1 MFDAI
6 PGQEEDNAQFL
17 MSHGMAVRIGKG
29 DSCAKTIQT
38 LLQDE
43 EKLRR
48 MKESCEKFDKS
59 RSVPNMLDLIHRLLE
74 EKERGKAKNP
84 AAENAAGFF
93 IRSDLCMKKGTVFP
107 CSQHLDGMAELF
119 RNVVFACPDG
129 KELKMQILCPWRKDK
144 RYPLVVF
151 VQGSAWT
158 TPNPDY
164 ELPQL
169 GALARQ
175 GFVVASVS
183 HRDCRDGYAFPA
195 FLQDVKTAIR
205 FLRAHAAEYCIDKER
220 VGIWGTSSG
229 GNAALLVGHDRRL
242 GLLSNGG
249 VSGRIR
255 SGEGGGGVLWPN
267 RSGGVGGGV

>member
-1 MFDAI
+1 
-6 PGQEEDNAQFL
+6 
-17 MSHGMAVRIGKG
+17 
-29 DSCAKTIQT
+29 
-38 LLQDE
+38 
-43 EKLRR
+43 
-48 MKESCEKFDKS
+48 
-59 RSVPNMLDLIHRLLE
+59 
-74 EKERGKAKNP
+74 
-84 AAENAAGFF
+84 
-93 IRSDLCMKKGTVFP
+93 MKKGTVFP

-205 FLRAHAAEYCIDKER
+205 FLRAHAAEYCIEKER

-229 GNAALLVGHDRRL
+229 GNAALLVGMTGD
-242 GLLSNGG
+242 
-249 VSGRIR
+249 
-255 SGEGGGGVLWPN
+255 WDCY
-267 RSGGVGGGV
+267 